1 MQSSA
6 SFSLFAW
13 FDMIIVSSDTWCAFL
28 RIYCRCNLLHC
39 GSYERY
45 IHKYTYICSRRSFM
59 KEAVHINAIFHLF
72 FWPSDLMQSSLHRTV
87 QRVLSTFI
95 LHHFIKL
102 MFLNVLQF
110 VMNWLFIFKYDQ
122 NIVLG
127 VSMKILN
134 FTKFNI
140 FLSTV
145 CDETARISSID
156 SFIPFSHIEILSL
169 EYTRTS
175 NIRFIQKLFS

>member
-1 MQSSA
+1 MQEGKQNCHLTTRHWWWSEKRLWDELVCGHLMPMRSFLSLEKCNYVQSNA

-110 VMNWLFIFKYDQ
+110 VMNWLFILKYDQ
-122 NIVLG
+122 NIVL
-127 VSMKILN
+127 L
-134 FTKFNI
+134 
-140 FLSTV
+140 
-145 CDETARISSID
+145 C
-156 SFIPFSHIEILSL
+156 
-169 EYTRTS
+169 
-175 NIRFIQKLFS
+175 